1 MNDHESIS
9 TNQNQSSAKTCDT
22 DPTLVA
28 QETLEGLS
36 EAAPEAD
43 GTGCVSES
51 DEDPALSASSLPDP
65 DPGDPSPDESD
76 PIGRLEQLRAEL
88 TKVREEL
95 AEQKAFWER
104 VGNECAEF
112 YELFPTVSPASL
124 PDGVWKDV
132 GRGIPLAAAYA
143 VAERRRA
150 VTEEVAKKSNAENRQ
165 RSAGALTTTEEGFF
179 SPAEVRA
186 MSRDEV
192 RKNYQ
197 NIMYSMQK
205 WH

>member
-9 TNQNQSSAKTCDT
+9 TNQNPTGAEACDT
-22 DPTLVA
+22 DPTLAATATPAGV
-28 QETLEGLS
+28 S
-36 EAAPEAD
+36 EEAPAAD
-43 GTGCVSES
+43 GSGRVSEGH
-51 DEDPALSASSLPDP
+51 EDPALSASSLPDP
-65 DPGDPSPDESD
+65 DPCDPAPDESD
-76 PIGRLEQLRAEL
+76 PIDRLEQLRAEL

-112 YELFPTVSPASL
+112 CELFPTVSLAAL

-143 VAERRRA
+143 LSERRRA
-150 VTEEVAKKSNAENRQ
+150 VTEAAAKKSNAENRQ
-165 RSAGALTTTEEGFF
+165 RSSGALCATEEGYF